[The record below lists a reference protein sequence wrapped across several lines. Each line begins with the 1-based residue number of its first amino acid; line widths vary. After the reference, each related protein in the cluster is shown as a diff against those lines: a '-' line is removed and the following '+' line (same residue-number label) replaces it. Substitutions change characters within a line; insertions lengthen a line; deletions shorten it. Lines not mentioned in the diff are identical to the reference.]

1 VRFDSI
7 RFATIRVASRARAA
21 VPAPRRVA
29 PSVAFAVV
37 ASRARA
43 RRRARARASSSA
55 ASVSTF
61 ETFVIAARHCL
72 PIRRDTPRR
81 AARARRRDAA
91 RDERERRQLPA
102 HVLAPGAA
110 PRAVRQPRA
119 VATKVD

>member
-1 VRFDSI
+1 MNRFDSI
-7 RFATIRVASRARAA
+7 RDDS
-21 VPAPRRVA
+21 RRV
-29 PSVAFAVV
+29 
-37 ASRARA
+37 ARA
-43 RRRARARASSSA
+43 RRRARASPRRAVRRLRRRRLARARASPRARARASSSA